1 MIYCLNFVKKNME
14 VFLNRHPHVREIHH
28 QINNSFN
35 INRITPACAGNTTF
49 DDNPTLDDE
58 DHPRM
63 CGKYLAVFC
72 ASYAWLGSPPHVR
85 EIHFELQFRPL
96 LSRITP
102 ACAGNTLE
110 FDTKRK
116 EKQDHPRMCG
126 KYDD

>member
-1 MIYCLNFVKKNME
+1 M
-14 VFLNRHPHVREIHH
+14 REIHH

-85 EIHFELQFRPL
+85 EIHHQINNSFNIN
-96 LSRITP
+96 RITP
-102 ACAGNTLE
+102 ACAGNTT
-110 FDTKRK
+110 FDDNPTLDD
-116 EKQDHPRMCG
+116 EDHPRMCG
-126 KYDD
+126 KYLLLHYFYYHYQGSPPHVREIQ